1 MTEEDGKMMDDLLSE
16 AFKTYRKNS
25 NKNPKHIKEKINF
38 RLRYLFISKVKNDLF
53 LNINFFRVM
62 DLVDIY
68 LDNNPSLCLILDTI
82 PTLFALLEY
91 CIKDI
96 QQRPLETRVRSALK
110 KISQI
115 KKINNTDTVDDELIS
130 MVLKVLM
137 DKGVRSK
144 CTREYFINYLYLYF
158 IFI

>member
-1 MTEEDGKMMDDLLSE
+1 
-16 AFKTYRKNS
+16 
-25 NKNPKHIKEKINF
+25 
-38 RLRYLFISKVKNDLF
+38 
-53 LNINFFRVM
+53 M

-68 LDNNPSLCLILDTI
+68 LDNDPSLCLIMDTI

-91 CIKDI
+91 CIKDNL
-96 QQRPLETRVRSALK
+96 QRPLETRVRSALK

-115 KKINNTDTVDDELIS
+115 KKINDTESVDDKLIA

-144 CTREYFINYLYLYF
+144 CILVLLYEYISNRY
-158 IFI
+158 

>member
-1 MTEEDGKMMDDLLSE
+1 
-16 AFKTYRKNS
+16 
-25 NKNPKHIKEKINF
+25 
-38 RLRYLFISKVKNDLF
+38 
-53 LNINFFRVM
+53 M

-68 LDNNPSLCLILDTI
+68 LDNNPSFCLIMDTI
-82 PTLFALLEY
+82 PTLFSLLEY
-91 CIKDI
+91 CIKDN

-115 KKINNTDTVDDELIS
+115 KKINNTDDAVDDELIA

-144 CTREYFINYLYLYF
+144 YTKINKT
-158 IFI
+158 

>member
-1 MTEEDGKMMDDLLSE
+1 MTEEDGKVMDDLLSE

-38 RLRYLFISKVKNDLF
+38 RLRYKIKIYFKCPP
-53 LNINFFRVM
+53 NFFSIIQIFRVM

-68 LDNNPSLCLILDTI
+68 LDNNPSLCLIMDTI
-82 PTLFALLEY
+82 PTLFSLLEY

-115 KKINNTDTVDDELIS
+115 KKINNTDSVDDELIS
-130 MVLKVLM
+130 TVLKVLM
-137 DKGVRSK
+137 NKGVRSRYIK
-144 CTREYFINYLYLYF
+144 YL
-158 IFI
+158 

>member
-1 MTEEDGKMMDDLLSE
+1 
-16 AFKTYRKNS
+16 
-25 NKNPKHIKEKINF
+25 
-38 RLRYLFISKVKNDLF
+38 
-53 LNINFFRVM
+53 M

-68 LDNNPSLCLILDTI
+68 LDNNPSLCLIMDTI

-115 KKINNTDTVDDELIS
+115 KKINNTETVDDELIS
-130 MVLKVLM
+130 TILKVLM

-144 CTREYFINYLYLYF
+144 YLQESIKEIIILISTF
-158 IFI
+158 

>member
-1 MTEEDGKMMDDLLSE
+1 
-16 AFKTYRKNS
+16 
-25 NKNPKHIKEKINF
+25 
-38 RLRYLFISKVKNDLF
+38 
-53 LNINFFRVM
+53 M

-68 LDNNPSLCLILDTI
+68 LENNPSLCLVMDTI

-91 CIKDI
+91 CIKDNL
-96 QQRPLETRVRSALK
+96 QRPLEIRVRSALK

-115 KKINNTDTVDDELIS
+115 KKINDTETVDDELIA

-144 CTREYFINYLYLYF
+144 CTYLSYDMNTFLILADDFCNSYARVF
-158 IFI
+158 GHKYSYNTVLHIPC